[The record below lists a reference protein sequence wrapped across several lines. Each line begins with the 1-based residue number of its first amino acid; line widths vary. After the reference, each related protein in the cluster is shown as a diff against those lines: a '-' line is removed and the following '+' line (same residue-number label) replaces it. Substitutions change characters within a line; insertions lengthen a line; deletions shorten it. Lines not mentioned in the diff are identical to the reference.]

1 MLPGARQN
9 RGRWPAIAGSP
20 YHAAP
25 EKLLIGLQARRWS
38 TRGHAL
44 ESLPSGV
51 GNPDTA
57 DIDQLG
63 ASVDDLMSYR
73 YQPGLSQKQKHP
85 ICETEVKHPRFGAA
99 LPVDQQLQR
108 ATCFPAET
116 TSLRGRRHLCPL

>member
-1 MLPGARQN
+1 MRCCPAPIRTAC
-9 RGRWPAIAGSP
+9 RGRWQAIGGSP

-38 TRGHAL
+38 ARGHAF

-51 GNPDTA
+51 RNPDPA

-63 ASVDDLMSYR
+63 TCIDGLMSDR
-73 YQPGLSQKQKHP
+73 YQPSLSQKEKHP

-99 LPVDQQLQR
+99 LPVDEQL
-108 ATCFPAET
+108 
-116 TSLRGRRHLCPL
+116 